1 MITKDE
7 IGALGI
13 ARTKEWILYHKY
25 NVFKCG
31 NDMIFHRERLKRL
44 KLHLQALK
52 SKQQFTTKK
61 RMITDSSFDKPN
73 EVIPNDEDIPE
84 DGRGG
89 RITSPLP
96 AQFSKKY
103 RPSDI

>member
-7 IGALGI
+7 IGKLGV

-25 NVFKCG
+25 NVFKCS
-31 NDMIFHRERLKRL
+31 NDIIFHRERLKRL

-52 SKQQFTTKK
+52 NTT
-61 RMITDSSFDKPN
+61 RGHTPNPSYDKPN
-73 EVIPNDEDIPE
+73 EVIPIDEDIPE

-89 RITSPLP
+89 RITT
-96 AQFSKKY
+96 FKG
-103 RPSDI
+103 